1 MDGEQESDLH
11 VVLIEPRIAWN
22 AGNAG
27 RTCLALGARLHL
39 VGPLGFSVDDRRA
52 RRAGLDYWPRVDLAV
67 WSDWDRFAAD
77 GPLRD
82 APRAACWWFS
92 GEAERDLWHADLDAH
107 LPVVLLFGS
116 ETEGLPGPLR
126 AEHGD
131 RLVRLPMRPGSV
143 RALNLSTAVA
153 VAGYEVE
160 RRRRRGRHG

>member
-1 MDGEQESDLH
+1 M
-11 VVLIEPRIAWN
+11 P
-22 AGNAG
+22 
-27 RTCLALGARLHL
+27 
-39 VGPLGFSVDDRRA
+39 
-52 RRAGLDYWPRVDLAV
+52 
-67 WSDWDRFAAD
+67 
-77 GPLRD
+77 D
-82 APRAACWWFS
+82 APAWPSARACIWSGRSASPSTTGALAAPGSTTGHGWISPCGATGTGSRPTVLCATRRGLPAVEVNAYFACIS